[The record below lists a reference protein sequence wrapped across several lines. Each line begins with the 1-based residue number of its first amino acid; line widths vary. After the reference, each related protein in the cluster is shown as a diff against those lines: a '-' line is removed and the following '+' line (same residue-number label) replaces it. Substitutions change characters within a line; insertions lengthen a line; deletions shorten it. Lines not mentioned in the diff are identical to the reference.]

1 MKIIITILSIL
12 VMLCCP
18 LHSDAKKKS
27 KKTVVPQMQNYPSA
41 TIGEYRMHG
50 GDVLM
55 RVKVLMPEEL
65 KKASEEEQKIA
76 FKQLAQRLN
85 TGAITAYLRNYLINR
100 ETVHAMNFND

>member
-18 LHSDAKKKS
+18 LQSDAKKKS
-27 KKTVVPQMQNYPSA
+27 NKTVVPQMQNYPSA

-65 KKASEEEQKIA
+65 KR
-76 FKQLAQRLN
+76 LQRKVERI
-85 TGAITAYLRNYLINR
+85 ITLDR
-100 ETVHAMNFND
+100 

>member
-18 LHSDAKKKS
+18 LQSDAKKKS

-41 TIGEYRMHG
+41 TIGEYRMQG

-65 KKASEEEQKIA
+65 KKASEE
-76 FKQLAQRLN
+76 
-85 TGAITAYLRNYLINR
+85 G
-100 ETVHAMNFND
+100 